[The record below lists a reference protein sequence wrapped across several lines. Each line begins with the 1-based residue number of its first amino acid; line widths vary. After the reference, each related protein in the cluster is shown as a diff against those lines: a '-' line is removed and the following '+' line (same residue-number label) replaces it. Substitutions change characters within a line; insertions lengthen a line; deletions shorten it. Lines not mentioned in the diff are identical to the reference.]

1 MHLLVG
7 FFFSHLCAAE
17 LRTSVR
23 AFAAIPHNYSFQA
36 TKRNFLV
43 TRVYQ
48 TRNRQCLTGIL
59 YMNILS
65 HTVTADDICHHS
77 RKTCLT
83 LTPNVQRKAIPM
95 RAMKTY
101 GMVEAQLHIL
111 TSHYMQVWAATAQS
125 V

>member
-7 FFFSHLCAAE
+7 FFFSYLSAAE

-23 AFAAIPHNYSFQA
+23 AFAAIPNHYRFQA

-59 YMNILS
+59 YMNVLS
-65 HTVTADDICHHS
+65 HMVIADDIFIALG
-77 RKTCLT
+77 K
-83 LTPNVQRKAIPM
+83 PV
-95 RAMKTY
+95 
-101 GMVEAQLHIL
+101 
-111 TSHYMQVWAATAQS
+111 
-125 V
+125 